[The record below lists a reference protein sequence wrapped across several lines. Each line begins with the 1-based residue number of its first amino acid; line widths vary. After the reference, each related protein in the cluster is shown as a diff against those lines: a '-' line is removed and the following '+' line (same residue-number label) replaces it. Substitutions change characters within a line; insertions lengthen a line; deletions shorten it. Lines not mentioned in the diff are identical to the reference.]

1 MFLWNVVIAATLVA
15 LRHGHDLADLVAGCF
30 PLVKF
35 FFAFMDIY
43 AAHARSIKN
52 KLHPLPCK
60 GPRNQPPRHGL
71 STLDD
76 RLRQAVAVVEHNLFH
91 PL

>member
-35 FFAFMDIY
+35 FFAFMDITPPTLG
-43 AAHARSIKN
+43 ASETNSIHCSVRAHGTS
-52 KLHPLPCK
+52 
-60 GPRNQPPRHGL
+60 
-71 STLDD
+71 
-76 RLRQAVAVVEHNLFH
+76 RLVMVFRPSMTACVK
-91 PL
+91 P